1 VGKINPST
9 GATKMKTTTELAM
22 NASQFLYRDK
32 ERDLV
37 LPVANAPQWFTD
49 LCRTAHSDFPPDDW
63 RYEFIQDALY
73 ALAED
78 ADAEPDLDSLY
89 PYTKDRLNWLASSLN
104 RSSYCDD
111 AASDYGWPTSTD
123 TLIAYG
129 MQRELEEVFT
139 LVRQWLEERA
149 EEEAEAEAAEGE

>member
-1 VGKINPST
+1 
-9 GATKMKTTTELAM
+9 MKTTTELAM

-73 ALAED
+73 ALSED

-89 PYTKDRLNWLASSLN
+89 PYTKDRLNWLASNLN

-111 AASDYGWPTSTD
+111 YLEAFGGRIESTD
-123 TLIAYG
+123 HLIAGG
-129 MQRELEEVFT
+129 MTTELQEVFT